1 MLHGVLTNPAWL
13 AVVIA
18 VGALIPQVKKAGI
31 WSWRKWRDWRNTI
44 PTQGAKD
51 RKNYGKLL
59 DQYEKYLS
67 LLGDLIIRR
76 AQHERGP
83 DEWTPSWNRRSR
95 TPETVSTTASKRM
108 VLKKTIW
115 ASSRSL
121 IFWNIARSVLESS

>member
-1 MLHGVLTNPAWL
+1 MSRPNKHVISFMLHDVLTNPAWL

-18 VGALIPQVKKAGI
+18 VGALIPQVKKARI

-67 LLGDLIIRR
+67 LL
-76 AQHERGP
+76 ERVMNLR
-83 DEWTPSWNRRSR
+83 ENRIEMRI
-95 TPETVSTTASKRM
+95 P
-108 VLKKTIW
+108 
-115 ASSRSL
+115 
-121 IFWNIARSVLESS
+121 RSVWFP